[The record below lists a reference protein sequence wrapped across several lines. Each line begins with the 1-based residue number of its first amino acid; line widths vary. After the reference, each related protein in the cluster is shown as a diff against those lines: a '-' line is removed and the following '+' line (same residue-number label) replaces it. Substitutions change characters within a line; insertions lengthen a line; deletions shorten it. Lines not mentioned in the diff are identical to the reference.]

1 MKQITLNIDETKFKT
16 FLDFIKTLDY
26 VSVSDEINI
35 PLEQQQEAQRRLKLV
50 QEGKMKTRSWSEA
63 KQDILNDNGIFF
75 IYFRSCRARYQRCF
89 SLVRR
94 SKRQPRSHL

>member
-1 MKQITLNIDETKFKT
+1 MKQITLNIDETKFKA

-63 KQDILNDNGIFF
+63 KQDIF
-75 IYFRSCRARYQRCF
+75 
-89 SLVRR
+89 
-94 SKRQPRSHL
+94 KR

>member
-1 MKQITLNIDETKFKT
+1 MKQITLNIDETKFKA
-16 FLDFIKTLDY
+16 FLEFIKTLDY

-63 KQDILNDNGIFF
+63 KQDIF
-75 IYFRSCRARYQRCF
+75 
-89 SLVRR
+89 
-94 SKRQPRSHL
+94 KR

>member
-1 MKQITLNIDETKFKT
+1 MKQITLNIEETKFKA

-63 KQDILNDNGIFF
+63 KQDVF
-75 IYFRSCRARYQRCF
+75 
-89 SLVRR
+89 
-94 SKRQPRSHL
+94 KR